1 MDADVAFDVD
11 RAERRIDLDDCGMHA
26 VGPGGMGWAV
36 VVDGLDPGSLPLGQ
50 RRPVV
55 PAGRRE
61 LGRGLRGLVEG
72 VAQGIGGRRDLGQ
85 GDRAVAPLDARP
97 AVIELDVV
105 LLDFQHVGGGFQ
117 DQGARLE
124 RRLVDR
130 VAADHGGA
138 ARERGHAPAIRQG
151 VAGDEDHVLDPGSA
165 LVGDDLG
172 KDGFVALPLPGE
184 PGVDVDPAGDRMDL
198 DPAAFVGPE
207 ARAFD
212 VEPEPEPQVA
222 SLRQGIGLL
231 GAECLEADRLDGP
244 IEGAVVIAAVV
255 ADGEPVGEEQP
266 FPRPGEFVLGDEVA
280 PAHLDGV
287 QAQLAGKLVHGP
299 FDGEAGLRP
308 PAAPVGGDLDR
319 RRIDRLELDLDV
331 RDPVRT
337 GDRGRGHLRDGD
349 AVGDEGAGVVQETIL
364 QPEHP
369 AVPGGRQLDGVDL
382 RALLGGAEEVLAP
395 VLDVLDRPFK
405 LDRGQRHQDLVGCE
419 HHDLLAEAAAHV
431 GRHDPDVVL
440 VEIEDRR
447 QAPAHRERRLGG
459 VPDHQLPRDAVP
471 PGGHRLALQRR
482 RGAAV
487 DLDGDPGEV
496 LGFGKRLAGI
506 AAFLDE
512 VGGDV
517 VRDVVVDERCA
528 VRHGPLQ
535 VHLHGEGVVVDVD
548 QPGRVFGHVA
558 VDRDD
563 HRDRLPDVADLAAGE
578 RALGLAAP
586 GDAGVGD
593 EQRQLLVAA
602 ADVVAG
608 VDRHDAFEGLGLA
621 GIDRQEP
628 RPGELAAYEG
638 DVETPVERDVV
649 HVAPFPPQQ
658 AWVGVSL
665 DGGAERSCRHRAL
678 PAPIGLGA

>member
-1 MDADVAFDVD
+1 MDADVALDVD
-11 RAERRIDLDDCGMHA
+11 RTERRIDLDDRGMHA
-26 VGPGGMGWAV
+26 AGPGGVGRAV

-61 LGRGLRGLVEG
+61 LGRGLRCLVEG
-72 VAQGIGGRRDLGQ
+72 VAQGIGGRCDLGQ
-85 GDRAVAPLDARP
+85 RDRAVASLDARP
-97 AVIELDVV
+97 AVLQLDVV
-105 LLDFQHVGGGFQ
+105 LLDFQHVGGGLQ

-124 RRLVDR
+124 RRLVNG

-138 ARERGHAPAIRQG
+138 AGERGHAPAIRLG
-151 VAGDEDHVLDPGSA
+151 VAGDEDHVLDPGAA

-212 VEPEPEPQVA
+212 VEPESEPQVA
-222 SLRQGIGLL
+222 PPCQGIRLL
-231 GAECLEADRLDGP
+231 GAESLDADRLDDP
-244 IEGAVVIAAVV
+244 IQGAVIIAAVV
-255 ADGEPVGEEQP
+255 ADGEPVGEQQSL
-266 FPRPGEFVLGDEVA
+266 PRIGELVLGDEVA
-280 PAHLDGV
+280 PAHLDAV
-287 QAQLAGKLVHGP
+287 QAQLVGELVHGP
-299 FDGEAGLRP
+299 FDGEACLRP
-308 PAAPVGGDLDR
+308 PAAPIRGDLNR
-319 RRIDRLELDLDV
+319 RRIDRLELDLDI
-331 RDPVRT
+331 RDPVRA
-337 GDRGRGHLRDGD
+337 GDRGRGHLGDGD
-349 AVGDEGAGVVQETIL
+349 AVGNEGAGVVQETIL

-369 AVPGGRQLDGVDL
+369 AVPGGRQFDGVDL
-382 RALLGGAEEVLAP
+382 RSLLGRAEEVLAP
-395 VLDVLDRPFK
+395 VLDVLDRSSE
-405 LDRGQRHQDLVGCE
+405 LDRGERHQDLVGGE

-447 QAPAHRERRLGG
+447 QPPAHRERRLGG
-459 VPDHQLPRDAVP
+459 VPDHQLPRDAIP

-496 LGFGKRLAGI
+496 PGFGKRLVGI
-506 AAFLDE
+506 PAFLDE

-517 VRDVVVDERCA
+517 VRDVVVDERRA
-528 VRHGPLQ
+528 VRDGPLQ
-535 VHLHGEGVVVDVD
+535 IHLQGERVVVDVD
-548 QPGRVFGHVA
+548 QPGGVFGHVA
-558 VDRDD
+558 IDRDD
-563 HRDRLPDVADLAAGE
+563 HRDRLSDVADLAAGE

-586 GDAGVGD
+586 GDAGMRD
-593 EQRQLLVAA
+593 EQRQLLIAA

-608 VDRHDAFEGLGLA
+608 VDRHDPLEGLGLA

-628 RPGELAAYEG
+628 RPGDLAAYEG
-638 DVETPVERDVV
+638 DVEASVERDVV
-649 HVAPFPPQQ
+649 HIAPFPPQQ
-658 AWVGVSL
+658 AGVGVSL
-665 DGGAERSCRHRAL
+665 DGGAKHSCRHRAL
-678 PAPIGLGA
+678 PALIGPGA